1 MVQPQRLFI
10 TSQLIRL
17 VAVQHIIG
25 ELEDSIRVDL
35 GMDIQLPGLPLI
47 HSPPASHILDLNGT
61 FQLVDQMI
69 MMEVRSFHLQQFSMD
84 LIHAAKEIQ
93 F

>member
-1 MVQPQRLFI
+1 MVRPERLFI

-25 ELEDSIRVDL
+25 ELEDSIQADL

-47 HSPPASHILDLNGT
+47 HSQPVFHILDLKWHVSTGGSNDNDGS
-61 FQLVDQMI
+61 
-69 MMEVRSFHLQQFSMD
+69 EEFHLQQFSMA